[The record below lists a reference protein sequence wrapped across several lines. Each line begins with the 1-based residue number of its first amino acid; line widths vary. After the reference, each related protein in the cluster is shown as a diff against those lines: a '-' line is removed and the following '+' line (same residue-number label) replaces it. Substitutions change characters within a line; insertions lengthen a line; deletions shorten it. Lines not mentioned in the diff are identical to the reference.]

1 MKVSNCILALLI
13 ISKVNNLN
21 DVLRFDIC
29 LGDGNREKEEIIGSV
44 RCPIDRVE
52 NQEEYEVEIIVP
64 DDRNPDNP
72 KAKIGAKMQF
82 IKSFYQYYQDLMLK
96 AEGNKKNLE
105 VLIKESQK
113 LFENLNGYQF

>member
-72 KAKIGAKMQF
+72 KAKKGSKMKF

-96 AEGNKKNLE
+96 TEGNKKNLE